1 MSRLRVITFKADD
14 EFIERVHRF
23 MKLTG
28 VENRSDLIRQ
38 AIMKIISSIDDGN
51 AIVCIE
57 LSSEELLYLRLL
69 SKDPV
74 VALKKLLRQN
84 MVHSSWLSL
93 AKGVVER

>member
-1 MSRLRVITFKADD
+1 MPLRVVSFKADD
-14 EFIERVHRF
+14 KFIE
-23 MKLTG
+23 KLLHASKSLG
-28 VENRSDLIRQ
+28 VNRSDLIRQ
-38 AIMKIISSIDDGN
+38 AVMKVISSIDDGN

-84 MVHSSWLSL
+84 MVHSSWFIL